1 MEEFVLKPCP
11 FCGGKAEYILNGVY
25 NYGSSQG
32 WEFGITCTGCRVS
45 LPTKHFVVGV
55 SMNNTGEIV
64 IEKDERDKAAR
75 MWNRRPSP
83 EALEVTE

>member
-1 MEEFVLKPCP
+1 MEKFVLKPCP
-11 FCGGKAEYILNGVY
+11 FCGSKAEYILNGVY
-25 NYGSSQG
+25 NYGASQG

-45 LPTKHFVVGV
+45 LPAKHFVVGV
-55 SMNNTGEIV
+55 TMNNAGEIV
-64 IEKDERDKAAR
+64 TEKDERDKAAR

>member
-1 MEEFVLKPCP
+1 MDEFALEPCP
-11 FCGGKAEYILNGVY
+11 FCGGRAEYILNGVY

-55 SMNNTGEIV
+55 SMNNAGEIV
-64 IEKDERDKAAR
+64 IEKDERAKAAR

-83 EALEVTE
+83 KVQTDG